1 MPAAAA
7 PAAPPATLPS
17 ELFLQAVGQLGAR
30 HPLRTSQAIYNTQ
43 GVMLL
48 GAGAAV
54 DPETYRRLVSHRLT
68 AALDECIEAESSVT
82 GAVLRESAEAAMER
96 WAFFAQMGQPARVRT
111 MLLEAMGSI
120 PLPKRIALHLAVAR
134 HLRPSW
140 FEHGVLMGLLCAHLV
155 REGGGMQHDV
165 GMAAAAGV
173 LHDIGMLHLEPA
185 LLDSP
190 DALTGDELKPLYAH
204 PALSTTG
211 MGRSSDYQKDVLRA
225 VNEHHE
231 RLDGSGYPRGLTCA
245 QMSPLGRLLSLAEV
259 VTAMY
264 DGSRQ
269 FPEQRVSLM
278 LRMSPGSYDAS
289 LAPSIHRLLRGV
301 PMPPEASSAPA
312 SESIETLRRLDGLL
326 TDWATA
332 IGAMWPRL
340 QTPEKKL
347 LQPISDSADGLR
359 RMLNEAG
366 VTPGQLALIADG
378 ADEDPALRIE
388 LWVLARELQWQLR
401 ATAHHLQRRWRAG
414 ESRLDYP
421 PLLAMWLEQVKAL
434 GGPAR
439 A

>member
-7 PAAPPATLPS
+7 PAALPATLHS
-17 ELFLQAVGQLGAR
+17 EVFLQAVGQLGAR
-30 HPLRTSQAIYNTQ
+30 HALRTSQAIYNTQ
-43 GVMLL
+43 GLMLL

-54 DPETYRRLVSHRLT
+54 DQDTYKRLASHRLT
-68 AALDECIEAESSVT
+68 TPLDESIQAEPSVT
-82 GAVLRESAEAAMER
+82 GAVLREGAEVAMDR
-96 WAFFAQMGQPARVRT
+96 WAFFAQMGQPARMRT
-111 MLLEAMGSI
+111 MLLEAIGNVSLSK
-120 PLPKRIALHLAVAR
+120 PLALHLTAAR
-134 HLRPSW
+134 HLRPSL
-140 FEHGVLMGLLCAHLV
+140 FEHSVLMGLLCAHLV

-165 GMAAAAGV
+165 RMAAAAGV
-173 LHDIGMLHLEPA
+173 LHDVGMLYVDPA

-190 DALTGDELKPLYAH
+190 DALTGDELRPLYGH
-204 PALSTTG
+204 PAIAATL
-211 MGRSSDYQKDVLRA
+211 MGRSSDYDKEVLRA
-225 VNEHHE
+225 VSEHHE
-231 RLDGSGYPRGLTCA
+231 RLDGSGYPRGVAGT
-245 QMSPLGRLLSLAEV
+245 QMSALGRLLSLAEV

-264 DGSRQ
+264 DGGRQ

-301 PMPPEASSAPA
+301 PVPPEASSAPA

-326 TDWATA
+326 TDWTTA